1 MNELLTL
8 NFWFNMRPGAIGV
21 GAFRA
26 ILVFVVILAALTL
39 AFYFLKKQNQFGFY
53 KRIFNGLNNLCLA
66 NTIIGLFLLFFV
78 YEQLPFLSMRI
89 WLLLWLLGILVWLG
103 FIINS
108 MLKIP
113 KLKKNQAKEE
123 NYQKYIP

>member
-1 MNELLTL
+1 
-8 NFWFNMRPGAIGV
+8 MRPGALGA

-26 ILVFVVILAALTL
+26 IFVFVVVLAALTL

-53 KRIFNGLNNLCLA
+53 KKIFDRLNNLCLA
-66 NTIIGLFLLFFV
+66 NTIIGLFLLFFI

-89 WLLLWLLGILVWLG
+89 WLLLWFLGILVWLG

-113 KLKKNQAKEE
+113 NLKKSQTKEE